1 MCIRN
6 EKGVKLNEMCM
17 FHSSSSNSYTTKLVY
32 YFWWVI
38 FNSNVNCY
46 FIHYSPNHTQYT
58 YRITHQTNAII
69 VSRNMILCCCC
80 CFFYF
85 SFSAFVSF
93 FLACPF
99 CASPSFVEHLPIRF
113 HVQFDAF
120 WVVLTIHRF
129 IIVSIFNENDSSS
142 GQWLLQVHK
151 YCILALGGFNWRAT
165 LPFNVLPL
173 ALC

>member
-80 CFFYF
+80 CFFLF
-85 SFSAFVSF
+85 LLFRVCLFFPCLSLLCVTQFCWTFANSFPCSVWRILSSF
-93 FLACPF
+93 NY
-99 CASPSFVEHLPIRF
+99 SS
-113 HVQFDAF
+113 
-120 WVVLTIHRF
+120 IHNRINF
-129 IIVSIFNENDSSS
+129 
-142 GQWLLQVHK
+142 QWKWLE
-151 YCILALGGFNWRAT
+151 
-165 LPFNVLPL
+165 
-173 ALC
+173 